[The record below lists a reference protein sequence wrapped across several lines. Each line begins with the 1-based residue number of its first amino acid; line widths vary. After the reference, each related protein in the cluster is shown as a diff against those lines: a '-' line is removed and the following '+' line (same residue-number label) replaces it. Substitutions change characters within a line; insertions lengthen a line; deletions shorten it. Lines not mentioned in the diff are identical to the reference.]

1 MKNRILLAGV
11 LSTVLCGG
19 SACGLFQSGGPKL
32 ADLSENATPAERAF
46 YFGMKAGYA
55 EQWEESATHFAE
67 AVKLDPG
74 SQKAKVNYGVALERS
89 GDLKAASGVYREV
102 FEADSENLAAV
113 KNLVRALI
121 AVNELKEARSV
132 LTTASKS
139 APENPEL
146 LNSMSGVLRRLK
158 KYDGAAAAAR
168 KVLLRDQNNAAAI
181 KNLALIYADTNKLQL
196 AETFFINAMKLAEK
210 DASIRV
216 NLGLIAYRRGD
227 HQRAIKEFEEALK
240 LDPKNAVAFMNIGAI
255 RLSFRDYVRAESS
268 FSSAIEAGML
278 NCTTAPALGY
288 AFEGQSDKSEQALD
302 QLGKAFELCPRETD
316 LLFTMGEIC
325 MNKLRD
331 DARALGYFEQYV
343 GLKKGL
349 AKDHMVY
356 QNIEILKEQMAMSE
370 ELEQEELSEEASG
383 DMQEAGGAEGANESA
398 ESESSEEPESLNS
411 VKPEGDVKVAKP
423 SSSEEKEEEEEGSA
437 G

>member
-1 MKNRILLAGV
+1 MRNRIFLAAV
-11 LSTVLCGG
+11 LSMALGG
-19 SACGLFQSGGPKL
+19 VSACGIFQSGGPKL
-32 ADLSENATPAERAF
+32 AELSENATPAERAF

-55 EQWEESATHFAE
+55 EQWGESVTHFAE
-67 AVKLDPG
+67 AVRLDPE
-74 SQKAKVNYGVALERS
+74 SQKARVNYGVALERS

-113 KNLVRALI
+113 RNLVRSLI
-121 AVNELKEARSV
+121 AVDELKEARTV
-132 LTTASKS
+132 LTKASKA

-158 KYDGAAAAAR
+158 KYDAAAAAAR

-255 RLSFRDYVRAESS
+255 RLSFRDYGRAESS
-268 FSSAIEAGML
+268 FNSAIEAGML
-278 NCTTAPALGY
+278 NCTTAAALGY
-288 AFEGQSDKSEQALD
+288 AFEGQSDKTEEALD
-302 QLGKAFELCPRETD
+302 QMGKAYDLCPRDTD

-325 MNKLRD
+325 MNRLRD
-331 DARALGYFEQYV
+331 DARALKFFEQYV
-343 GLKKGL
+343 ELKKGL

-370 ELEQEELSEEASG
+370 ELEGEELPEELSEEG
-383 DMQEAGGAEGANESA
+383 QESEVTENANESA
-398 ESESSEEPESLNS
+398 ESDGAADPESLNS
-411 VKPEGDVKVAKP
+411 ASPDGGAKAATP
-423 SSSEEKEEEEEGSA
+423 GAPEEEEADKGGSA